1 MKLLKLK
8 TRKNVNID
16 FFNSTGF
23 ENLVEI
29 LKYMKAEKI
38 KFTLKLD
45 SSGTWKINIGKV
57 QPDFIYKEHSENEEE
72 QEKEDK

>member
-1 MKLLKLK
+1 
-8 TRKNVNID
+8 
-16 FFNSTGF
+16 
-23 ENLVEI
+23 
-29 LKYMKAEKI
+29 MKAEKI

-72 QEKEDK
+72 KEKEDK